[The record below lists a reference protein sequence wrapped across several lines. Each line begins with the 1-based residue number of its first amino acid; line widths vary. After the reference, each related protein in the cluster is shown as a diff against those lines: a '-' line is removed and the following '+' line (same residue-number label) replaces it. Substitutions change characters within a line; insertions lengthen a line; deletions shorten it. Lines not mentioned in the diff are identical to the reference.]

1 MFCLLRPFHES
12 QLLTKWIDTFET
24 IWKFFIFYTFT
35 IRFTFWI
42 RFHPSNSLLK
52 YNLEFFKIY
61 SKRLFQKIFKRLLLP
76 SEIEQYCLTV
86 HEYVKFKKIQYK
98 ICLFG
103 FVKVN
108 YIKKK
113 QTSSTWKLP
122 TIQILLLR
130 PVVSCNNFWKFVM

>member
-12 QLLTKWIDTFET
+12 QLLTKWIDTFWNDMNSFHFLYIYHT
-24 IWKFFIFYTFT
+24 IWFLNKILSYEF
-35 IRFTFWI
+35 
-42 RFHPSNSLLK
+42 SLSK
-52 YNLEFFKIY
+52 YKLEYFKIH
-61 SKRLFQKIFKRLLLP
+61 SKRLFQKIFKRFP
-76 SEIEQYCLTV
+76 SQVEQYCLTV